1 MARPKKNNMDYFSH
15 DNGMRNDR
23 KIKAVRARFGLQG
36 YAVYN
41 MILELLA
48 EADCLIIE
56 WNDTEKELIA
66 GDFGITAETL
76 TEMVDYFIS
85 IDLINRQNGWLYS
98 KTFDERSELLFNKRT
113 NDLFSLRSENG
124 INLSETPIS
133 ETKTPENGS
142 LSGINTHSK
151 VKYSKVNNN
160 TQEGVDWKKDF
171 SAYQNQVREAWKEV
185 VKDKDWLQKQQRL
198 NPRVNILLTL
208 EKACNNFWI
217 LEEGWEH
224 KKKKKRDKINWR
236 STFANSLTQAFN
248 REYLPK

>member
-41 MILELLA
+41 MLLELLA

-56 WNDTEKELIA
+56 WNATEKELIA

-76 TEMVDYFIS
+76 TEMVEYFIS
-85 IDLINRQNGWLYS
+85 IDLMNRQNGWLYS

-113 NDLFSLRSENG
+113 SDLLSLRSENG

-133 ETKTPENGS
+133 ETETPENGS
-142 LSGINTHSK
+142 LSGINPQSK
-151 VKYSKVNNN
+151 VKDSKVKKSIKGFTPPTEEDVINYFLENGYSTELAIKVYKYYNDHEWKDRNNN
-160 TQEGVDWKKDF
+160 PVKNWKQKMIAVWF
-171 SAYQNQVREAWKEV
+171 KPENKKEAEPFIPKY
-185 VKDKDWLQKQQRL
+185 KNLHDDPTYNLALKQ
-198 NPRVNILLTL
+198 
-208 EKACNNFWI
+208 
-217 LEEGWEH
+217 
-224 KKKKKRDKINWR
+224 
-236 STFANSLTQAFN
+236 
-248 REYLPK
+248 